1 VRGFAINLPYPAMIK
16 QPTLKNIV
24 FYADDDVDD
33 LELVQDAFNRYTNN
47 VEVVTAKDGV
57 QALSYLK
64 SLNDHTPTPCLI
76 ILDINMPVLNG
87 RDVLKKI
94 KEMPPLASV
103 PVVLFSTS
111 SSTMDKEFAKKY
123 EAGFITKPLD
133 VSQME
138 MITEL
143 FVEHCRDEI
152 KRTIRKRLQ

>member
-1 VRGFAINLPYPAMIK
+1 
-16 QPTLKNIV
+16 
-24 FYADDDVDD
+24 
-33 LELVQDAFNRYTNN
+33 
-47 VEVVTAKDGV
+47 
-57 QALSYLK
+57 
-64 SLNDHTPTPCLI
+64 
-76 ILDINMPVLNG
+76 
-87 RDVLKKI
+87 LKKI

>member
-1 VRGFAINLPYPAMIK
+1 MIK

-47 VEVVTAKDGV
+47 VEVITAKDGV

-76 ILDINMPVLNG
+76 ILDVNMPALNG

-94 KEMPPLASV
+94 KDMPPLASV

-111 SSTMDKEFAKKY
+111 SSKMDKEFAKKY
-123 EAGFITKPLD
+123 DAGFITKPLD

-138 MITEL
+138 LITEL
-143 FVEHCRDEI
+143 FVEYCSDEV

>member
-1 VRGFAINLPYPAMIK
+1 MAITNSCTFTQPMPFAAHKHTIL
-16 QPTLKNIV
+16 
-24 FYADDDVDD
+24 YAEDD
-33 LELVQDAFNRYTNN
+33 LDDLFMIQQAFEQFDGSTQILHANDGF
-47 VEVVTAKDGV
+47 EALEQLKKAKEN
-57 QALSYLK
+57 QQ
-64 SLNDHTPTPCLI
+64 PPCLI

-123 EAGFITKPLD
+123 EAGFVTKPLD

>member
-1 VRGFAINLPYPAMIK
+1 MIK

-64 SLNDHTPTPCLI
+64 SLNEHTPTPCLI

-111 SSTMDKEFAKKY
+111 SSAMDKEFAKKY
-123 EAGFITKPLD
+123 EAGFVTKPLD